1 MTNRDCDPAEQQARQ
16 DELERLYAEDG
27 RHNHDHPMHCFYTGL
42 AVEYAQQ
49 EASK

>member
-1 MTNRDCDPAEQQARQ
+1 MNPDCNPIEQQARQ
-16 DELERLYAEDG
+16 DELERLYAEDD
-27 RHNHDHPMHCFYTGL
+27 RHSADHPMHCLYTGL